1 MKFTKNLLLITVSTF
16 FFFYSFHSFLIL
28 PLRIVELGGTE
39 FDIGL
44 IMSIA
49 GVSTIMLT
57 PLSGILGDIYK
68 KKYLIM
74 IGSLI
79 LSITNFSFIYFD
91 NLYYSYLF
99 LRFLQGCCFSFFFV
113 SAGTL
118 VAETTEKANQ
128 TQALGFLGVFAIL
141 NHALA
146 PTVSAEIV
154 KIFSYDIFFTTAA
167 ISSFVSFLISLNL
180 DTETKKRKNKNEK
193 INFLELFNDK
203 KFLLIYSIMYLIG
216 GSFLTCLNFG
226 AVFADSFDITP
237 ITTFFIAYTVVAL
250 IMRLFFGWIPDQ
262 YGPSK
267 ILQPFLLFYGF
278 SIFVLS
284 FSDNFWT
291 FLISGA
297 IFGFSHALVYPSL
310 YSLALM
316 FSKEENKA
324 KSFSICSVSFT
335 LGGMIFSIIYGL
347 VAELYSFKVMYL
359 SCSIIVTI
367 GFFFLT
373 KMLHKEIVYD
383 DR

>member
-154 KIFSYDIFFTTAA
+154 KIFSYDI
-167 ISSFVSFLISLNL
+167 
-180 DTETKKRKNKNEK
+180 ENKNPGKQSES
-193 INFLELFNDK
+193 IFIFLE
-203 KFLLIYSIMYLIG
+203 
-216 GSFLTCLNFG
+216 C
-226 AVFADSFDITP
+226 
-237 ITTFFIAYTVVAL
+237 
-250 IMRLFFGWIPDQ
+250 RLRNV
-262 YGPSK
+262 K
-267 ILQPFLLFYGF
+267 
-278 SIFVLS
+278 
-284 FSDNFWT
+284 
-291 FLISGA
+291 
-297 IFGFSHALVYPSL
+297 
-310 YSLALM
+310 
-316 FSKEENKA
+316 
-324 KSFSICSVSFT
+324 
-335 LGGMIFSIIYGL
+335 
-347 VAELYSFKVMYL
+347 
-359 SCSIIVTI
+359 
-367 GFFFLT
+367 
-373 KMLHKEIVYD
+373 
-383 DR
+383 R

>member
-1 MKFTKNLLLITVSTF
+1 MKLTRNLLLITISTF

-28 PLRIVELGGTE
+28 PLRIVELGGSE
-39 FDIGL
+39 FDIGF

-49 GVSTIMLT
+49 GVSTILLT

-68 KKYLIM
+68 KKYLLLL
-74 IGSLI
+74 GSLV
-79 LSITNFSFIYFD
+79 LGFTNFSFTFFD

-118 VAETTEKANQ
+118 VAESTNKENQ

-146 PTVSAEIV
+146 PTVSAEII
-154 KIFSYDIFFTTAA
+154 KYFSYDFFFMTTAFA
-167 ISSFVSFLISLNL
+167 SFASFLIALMIT
-180 DTETKKRKNKNEK
+180 TEKNKKEDK
-193 INFLELFNDK
+193 IKEFNFLITFKDN
-203 KFLLIYSIMYLIG
+203 KFILICSIMFLIG
-216 GSFLTCLNFG
+216 GSFLTCLNFA
-226 AVFADSFDITP
+226 AVFADSFNIVP
-237 ITTFFIAYTVVAL
+237 ITTFFIAYTGIAL
-250 IMRLFFGWIPDQ
+250 IMRIFFGWLPDK
-262 YGPSK
+262 YGPSR
-267 ILQPFLLFYGF
+267 ILHPFLLIYGF
-278 SIFVLS
+278 SIFILS
-284 FSDNFWT
+284 LSDSFWA

-316 FSKEENKA
+316 FSEEENKA

-347 VAELYSFKVMYL
+347 VAELYSFKVMFL

-373 KMLHKEIVYD
+373 KKLHKEIVYD
-383 DR
+383 NR